1 MISRPAQSNEN
12 RPCPRRP
19 GRFLVWGLAAGLLL
33 GLAGWYFLAGSSD
46 NGWSSKKN
54 DREHFLRHRNARLKL
69 LPPSPVPPQNAA
81 SLNVI
86 DAYLA
91 AQWERERLP
100 EGKSPLPLCD
110 DTAFLRRVYLDLMG
124 VTPSREVAENFLK
137 NPAPDKREK
146 LVDALLARGRDYA
159 AHWTAFWEDALASG
173 NSDYVGGM
181 STHGTY
187 RYWLQT
193 SLAENKPYDLMVAE
207 LLDPTMPGNK
217 NYGVTEETNRVS
229 AFLRNRNP
237 RETIQSAANVGQ
249 LFLGTGMKCAGCHNH
264 FLNKEWPQKR
274 FLAFAG
280 LFGSGDLELVRCE
293 EPSGKTVPS
302 AFPFEL
308 PGAPR
313 DVPKSIEERLH
324 RATLLLVDPAN
335 PRFARTLVNR
345 LWKRYFG
352 LGLVE
357 PVDDFRADRP
367 ASNPALLDWLADDFM
382 RHGYDLKH
390 SIRLILTSRAYQLAY
405 NPALEDHFDVE
416 HPGAPRY
423 FRSPTL
429 RRLTAE
435 QFIDSL
441 EFAGGKSH
449 RRINRGDFAPA
460 LAIALGR
467 PASRQ
472 EVTTSRS
479 DDLAVV
485 QALELLNGS
494 ELHELIFSSALL
506 EKIASL
512 PASETVPRVYW
523 TVLSRAPSN
532 SEQALGETFLA
543 ESENTPSGISTR
555 EKIGDM
561 LWALFVSPEFQ
572 YIR

>member
-1 MISRPAQSNEN
+1 MISPSAQPGERRPF
-12 RPCPRRP
+12 PRRF
-19 GRFLVWGLAAGLLL
+19 GRFLPVGAIL
-33 GLAGWYFLAGSSD
+33 GLAGWYFLAGHSGD
-46 NGWSSKKN
+46 GWSSKKN
-54 DREHFLRHRNARLKL
+54 DPEHFFRHRNSRLAL
-69 LPPSPVPPQNAA
+69 LPPSPVPPPNAA
-81 SLNVI
+81 PGFNVV
-86 DAYLA
+86 DAFLR
-91 AQWERERLP
+91 AQWQQQHLP
-100 EGKSPLPLCD
+100 EVELPPLVCD
-110 DTAFLRRVYLDLMG
+110 DTAFLRRVYFDLLGVAPPLD
-124 VTPSREVAENFLK
+124 VAENFLK
-137 NPAPDKREK
+137 NTAADKREK
-146 LVDALLARGRDYA
+146 MIDALLARDRDYA
-159 AHWTAFWEDALASG
+159 AHWITFWEDALASG
-173 NSDYVGGM
+173 NSDYIGGM
-181 STHGTY
+181 STRGTY

-193 SLAENKPYDLMVAE
+193 SFAENKPYDLMVAE

-217 NYGVTEETNRVS
+217 NYGVTQEKDRVS

-237 RETIQSAANVGQ
+237 IETIQTAANIGQ
-249 LFLGTGMKCAGCHNH
+249 VFMGTGMKCASCHSH

-280 LFGSGDLELVRCE
+280 LFGPGDLELVRCE
-293 EPSGKTVPS
+293 KPSGKFVPS

-313 DVPKSIEERLH
+313 DVPTSLNERLH

-405 NPALEDHFDVE
+405 NAGLEDHFNVE
-416 HPGAPRY
+416 HPEAPRY
-423 FRSPTL
+423 FRSPSL

-441 EFAGGKSH
+441 EFAGNKT
-449 RRINRGDFAPA
+449 RRRSNAGRPGP
-460 LAIALGR
+460 LAVALGR

-472 EVTTSRS
+472 EVSTGRS

-485 QALELLNGS
+485 QALELLNGN
-494 ELHELIFSSALL
+494 ELHDQIFSSALL
-506 EKIASL
+506 EKLASL
-512 PASETVPRVYW
+512 PPAERIERLYW
-523 TVLSRAPSN
+523 TVLSRAPS
-532 SEQALGETFLA
+532 ERERTLA
-543 ESENTPSGISTR
+543 EAFLSRSMNGISDR
-555 EKIGDM
+555 GKIGDM